1 MLGKCWRKHVDD
13 VQDEI
18 ILQLI
23 DDSYDRYEELLIR
36 KDVLRKEAVQYEYE
50 YVKEF
55 GDLISDAFKA
65 KLEAM
70 GGYTLEDPGQIIPV
84 E

>member
-1 MLGKCWRKHVDD
+1 MNEMIK
-13 VQDEI
+13 
-18 ILQLI
+18 LI

-55 GDLISDAFKA
+55 GDLISDAFK
-65 KLEAM
+65 LEF
-70 GGYTLEDPGQIIPV
+70 TI
-84 E
+84 